1 MGQKEKQDKLLSQ
14 RYYSERK
21 NKKLFHL
28 PGQSKEKGKKKK
40 KERNKPQASPG
51 FLHIQGA
58 GAEGGDNGSQHTG
71 DFKRHC
77 LDDPL
82 LNFSA
87 SRSSSRIPGTSIQ
100 SSKP

>member
-40 KERNKPQASPG
+40 RKKETSHK
-51 FLHIQGA
+51 
-58 GAEGGDNGSQHTG
+58 
-71 DFKRHC
+71 
-77 LDDPL
+77 PL
-82 LNFSA
+82 LA
-87 SRSSSRIPGTSIQ
+87 SCTFRGQERRAETMVASTQVILKGIV
-100 SSKP
+100 

>member
-28 PGQSKEKGKKKK
+28 PGQSKEKGKKKKKK

-77 LDDPL
+77 LETR
-82 LNFSA
+82 NEEKA
-87 SRSSSRIPGTSIQ
+87 SMHHDYLRTGLAR
-100 SSKP
+100 

>member
-1 MGQKEKQDKLLSQ
+1 MRGNGTERKTGQAIKSEVLFRKEKQKTVS
-14 RYYSERK
+14 STWAVEGER
-21 NKKLFHL
+21 
-28 PGQSKEKGKKKK
+28 KKKK

-77 LDDPL
+77 LETR
-82 LNFSA
+82 NEEKA
-87 SRSSSRIPGTSIQ
+87 SMHHDYLRTGLAR
-100 SSKP
+100 